1 MMKRNQISGCLE
13 PEYKGNVREN
23 GRGKEGKARGKEG
36 EREGEQ
42 EGRKQEG
49 RKKGRG
55 IWKECLRR

>member
-1 MMKRNQISGCLE
+1 MHTK

-49 RKKGRG
+49 RKKGRW